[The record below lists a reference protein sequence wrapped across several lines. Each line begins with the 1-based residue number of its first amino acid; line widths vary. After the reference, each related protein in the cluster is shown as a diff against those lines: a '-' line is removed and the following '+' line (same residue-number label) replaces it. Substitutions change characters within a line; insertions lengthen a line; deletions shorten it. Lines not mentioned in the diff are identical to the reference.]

1 MTWQRYEHLPHVDC
15 FTTVLRGRRLPEDFR
30 TPLAFGCC
38 LLWYSVLCVLRVGL
52 GTGGSLP
59 YIVCCFITQLLPKCH
74 PLGMFEEI
82 GALTIAATPAELYS
96 SVLKDTPLG
105 MSRCMSVKAIVLT
118 CR

>member
-1 MTWQRYEHLPHVDC
+1 
-15 FTTVLRGRRLPEDFR
+15 
-30 TPLAFGCC
+30 
-38 LLWYSVLCVLRVGL
+38 
-52 GTGGSLP
+52 
-59 YIVCCFITQLLPKCH
+59 
-74 PLGMFEEI
+74 MFEEI